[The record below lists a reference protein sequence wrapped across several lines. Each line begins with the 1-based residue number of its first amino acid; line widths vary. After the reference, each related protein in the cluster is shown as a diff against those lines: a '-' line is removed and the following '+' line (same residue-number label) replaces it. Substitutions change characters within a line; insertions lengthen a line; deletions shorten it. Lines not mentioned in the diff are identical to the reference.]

1 MASVTIVIPIRNRAS
16 YLPRL
21 FRSLSAV
28 DYEDLEVLLVDNGSS
43 DSSLAQ
49 CRAYAQEAPMFVR
62 VLQEPNTG
70 ANNARNLG
78 LAQCQTEW
86 IYFFDCDDEFTPSF
100 LGELM
105 PHATTDCDLI
115 VFPTNLVIDGQVK
128 KRSFVASTFVAS
140 QILSSTLNTQGM
152 LLRTDFLRKIGGWDS
167 RLQVWQD
174 WELGIR
180 LLLHCPRV
188 TFLPERAYHLLHQ
201 HSDSLTGPS
210 MSSRLPAREQ
220 TIQIVAAEINDA
232 NSRRALRFRLAIRN
246 GMLLREGANES
257 NISLPASWLTS
268 VFSRI
273 LTCYT
278 RMGGRGAW
286 RIALQF
292 CKH

>member
-28 DYEDLEVLLVDNGSS
+28 DYEDLEVLLVDNGSL

-49 CRAYAQEAPMFVR
+49 CRAYAQDAPMFVR
-62 VLQEPNTG
+62 VLQEPKVG
-70 ANNARNLG
+70 ANYARNLG
-78 LAQCQTEW
+78 LVQCRTEW

-105 PHATTDCDLI
+105 PYATSDLDI
-115 VFPTNLVIDGQVK
+115 LAFPTNMVIDGRER
-128 KRSFVASTFVAS
+128 KRSFIASTSVAS

-152 LLRTDFLRKIGGWDS
+152 LIRTSFLRQVGGWDE

-174 WELGIR
+174 WELGVR
-180 LLLHCPRV
+180 LLLHNPRIA
-188 TFLPERAYHLLHQ
+188 FKQERAYHLLYQ

-210 MSSRLPAREQ
+210 MASRLPAREQ
-220 TIQIVAAEINDA
+220 AIRLVAAQVNDA
-232 NSRRALRFRLAIRN
+232 NSRRALCFRLAILN
-246 GMLLREGANES
+246 GMLLREGSAVS
-257 NISLPASWLTS
+257 MVSLFATCPVRL
-268 VFSRI
+268 VSRL

-278 RMGGRGAW
+278 RLGGRGVW
-286 RIALQF
+286 RLALLF
-292 CKH
+292 CNH